1 MIYVAM
7 QTPLVPFISLPLAW
21 QAVYLPKRQ
30 EIVVKQA
37 ASVLSLVRCGVIIK

>member
-1 MIYVAM
+1 MKNVLKFFGFVRIARPKA
-7 QTPLVPFISLPLAW
+7 Q

-37 ASVLSLVRCGVIIK
+37 ALVLSLVRCGVIIK